1 MRQASYLALFIL
13 CGLATRPL
21 YAASEALSGAGPLA
35 AKASLDFTLK
45 VPRVMQM
52 RLLGHPDALEVTADD
67 IARGSIVVSGPRL
80 DLLVNDRLGYVL
92 RAELVNAMFSAARII
107 GLPSELTATAAG
119 ASVRMASMVG
129 RPKPQP
135 VAVRYELMLAADAV
149 PGRYSWPVALTLQE
163 P

>member
-1 MRQASYLALFIL
+1 MRRASFLALYIL
-13 CGLATRPL
+13 CGLAARPL
-21 YAASEALSGAGPLA
+21 YAASEALSGAGPLT
-35 AKASLDFTLK
+35 AKASIDFAVK
-45 VPRVMQM
+45 IPRVMQM
-52 RLLGHPDALEVTADD
+52 RLLGHPDALEITADD

-92 RAELVNAMFSAARII
+92 RAELVNAVFSAARIV
-107 GLPSELTATAAG
+107 GLPSVLTATAAG

-135 VAVRYELMLAADAV
+135 VSVQYELMLAADAV